1 MIRDRFHNDR
11 VLVGKLTDVLE
22 QNPVASPQTDQRG
35 AGRLR
40 RQIYQLLQL
49 FRFEFL
55 RFGKLQQNR
64 QFSFGGFRI
73 ADRFIG
79 EERIEIDFPPDLG
92 E

>member
-1 MIRDRFHNDR
+1 
-11 VLVGKLTDVLE
+11 
-22 QNPVASPQTDQRG
+22 VASPQTDQRG

-79 EERIEIDFPPDLG
+79 EERIEIDFPSDLG